1 MEVMAMVIDFSAFY
15 DLPRQID
22 RFFDEFWK
30 PNVISQRRA
39 SYPPVNITEDQ
50 TNIYVDA
57 EIPGMD
63 IDDLEIILTEG
74 SLVIKG
80 NRKADNGNYYRQER
94 PVGVFQRI
102 INLNVP
108 IDADKVKAKMKNG
121 LLEIV
126 LPKTDEAKPKKISIE
141 AE

>member
-1 MEVMAMVIDFSAFY
+1 
-15 DLPRQID
+15 
-22 RFFDEFWK
+22 
-30 PNVISQRRA
+30 
-39 SYPPVNITEDQ
+39 
-50 TNIYVDA
+50 
-57 EIPGMD
+57 MD
-63 IDDLEIILTEG
+63 IDDLEITLTEG

-80 NRKADNGNYYRQER
+80 NRKADNGSYYRQER

-108 IDADKVKAKMKNG
+108 IDADKVKARMKNG

-126 LPKTDEAKPKKISIE
+126 LPKADEAKPKKISIE

>member
-1 MEVMAMVIDFSAFY
+1 MVIDFSAFY

-63 IDDLEIILTEG
+63 IDDLEITLTEG

-80 NRKADNGNYYRQER
+80 NRKADNGSYYRQEI
-94 PVGVFQRI
+94 PTGVFQRI

-126 LPKTDEAKPKKISIE
+126 LPKANEEKLKKISIE
-141 AE
+141 SE

>member
-1 MEVMAMVIDFSAFY
+1 MVIDFSAFY

-63 IDDLEIILTEG
+63 IDDLEITLTEG

-94 PVGVFQRI
+94 PTGVFQRI

-108 IDADKVKAKMKNG
+108 IDAEKVKAKMKNG

-126 LPKTDEAKPKKISIE
+126 LPKADEAKPKKISIE

>member
-1 MEVMAMVIDFSAFY
+1 MEVMVMVIDFSAFY

-63 IDDLEIILTEG
+63 IDDLEITLTEG

-80 NRKADNGNYYRQER
+80 NRKADNGSYYRQEI
-94 PVGVFQRI
+94 PTGVFQRI

-126 LPKTDEAKPKKISIE
+126 LPKANEEKLKKISIE
-141 AE
+141 SE